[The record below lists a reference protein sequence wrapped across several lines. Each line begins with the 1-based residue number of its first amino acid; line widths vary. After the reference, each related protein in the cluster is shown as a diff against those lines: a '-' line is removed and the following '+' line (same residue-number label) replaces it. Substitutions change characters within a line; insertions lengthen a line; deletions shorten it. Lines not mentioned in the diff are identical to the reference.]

1 MNTPPP
7 QNNLMGQSMTIQQT
21 NLTLPSMIRNYVYY
35 DGKTNEYNKLA
46 TEARNNRNKYE
57 EGIIKTLQAQNM
69 TNANIQITG
78 ASLSVVEDKVVPPLT
93 LGNLRKYLSAYY
105 KQKGV
110 NHDETDAIMNFIEV
124 QKVNGSR
131 NGLKLKKTVAVPR
144 PLGL

>member
-1 MNTPPP
+1 MNTPPH
-7 QNNLMGQSMTIQQT
+7 QNGLMGGSMTIQQT

-57 EGIIKTLQAQNM
+57 EGVIKTLQAQNM

-78 ASLSVVEDKVVPPLT
+78 ASLSVVEDKIVPPLT

-105 KQKGV
+105 KQKGSTF
-110 NHDETDAIMNFIEV
+110 DETDAIMNFIEV
-124 QKVNGSR
+124 QKVGGAR
-131 NGLKLKKTVAVPR
+131 TGLKLKKTVAVPR